1 MQQLTTPYLLGF
13 QIMARVLNPL
23 LYYIILLDQMEE
35 HNHLKYYNQDEIV
48 INIDELSTK
57 NLNLTLK
64 IYWQKT

>member
-1 MQQLTTPYLLGF
+1 MQQLTTQYLLGF
-13 QIMARVLNPL
+13 QIMARVLNSL
-23 LYYIILLDQMEE
+23 LYYIILLDQMQD

-64 IYWQKT
+64 IYC

>member
-1 MQQLTTPYLLGF
+1 MQQLTTQYLLGF
-13 QIMARVLNPL
+13 QIMARVLDPL

-35 HNHLKYYNQDEIV
+35 HNHLKYYNQNEVV

-64 IYWQKT
+64 IYG

>member
-1 MQQLTTPYLLGF
+1 MQQLTTQYLLGF

-23 LYYIILLDQMEE
+23 LYYIILLDQMED

-64 IYWQKT
+64 IYW

>member
-1 MQQLTTPYLLGF
+1 MQQLTTQYLLGF

-64 IYWQKT
+64 IYG

>member
-1 MQQLTTPYLLGF
+1 MQKLTTQYLLGF

-23 LYYIILLDQMEE
+23 LYYIILLDQMED

-64 IYWQKT
+64 IYG

>member
-1 MQQLTTPYLLGF
+1 MQQLTTQYLLGF
-13 QIMARVLNPL
+13 QIMARVLDPL
-23 LYYIILLDQMEE
+23 LYYIILLDQMED

-64 IYWQKT
+64 IYG

>member
-1 MQQLTTPYLLGF
+1 MQQLTTQYLLGF
-13 QIMARVLNPL
+13 QIMARVLNSL
-23 LYYIILLDQMEE
+23 LYYIILLDQMED

-64 IYWQKT
+64 IYG

>member
-1 MQQLTTPYLLGF
+1 MQQLTTQYLLGF

-35 HNHLKYYNQDEIV
+35 HNHIKYYNKDEIV

-57 NLNLTLK
+57 NLNLRLK
-64 IYWQKT
+64 IYW

>member
-1 MQQLTTPYLLGF
+1 MQQLTTQYLLGF
-13 QIMARVLNPL
+13 QIMARVLDPL

-64 IYWQKT
+64 IYW

>member
-1 MQQLTTPYLLGF
+1 
-13 QIMARVLNPL
+13 
-23 LYYIILLDQMEE
+23 MEE

-64 IYWQKT
+64 IYW